1 MDRELV
7 RRAQKGED
15 EAMSIV
21 LRSVTPRLLGLATR
35 LCSNPSIAED
45 LVEEALYRGGLKLH
59 RLQHA
64 EALLSWFRS
73 ILITA
78 WKDYLRS
85 TRRELLSLDQVE
97 HPAAPVSSD
106 PVARARESEARER
119 ITLALSSLP
128 AGQRAVV
135 TLWYEEGLSVAEI
148 AAALESTADR
158 VKANLYHA
166 RRKLRQKLRDL
177 LEDAPDGA
185 PDGAPLEERR

>member
-7 RRAQKGED
+7 RRAQKGDD

-64 EALLSWFRS
+64 EAVMSWFRS

-85 TRRELLSLDQVE
+85 TQRRELLVLDQVE
-97 HPAAPVSSD
+97 HPVAPISSD
-106 PVARARESEARER
+106 PVARARESEARDR
-119 ITLALSSLP
+119 ITSALSSLP

-135 TLWYEEGLSVAEI
+135 TLWFEEGLSVAEI
-148 AAALESTADR
+148 AAELDSTADR

-166 RRKLRQKLRDL
+166 RRKLHQKLDDL
-177 LEDAPDGA
+177 LDD
-185 PDGAPLEERR
+185 APLEERR

>member
-7 RRAQKGED
+7 RRAQQGED
-15 EAMSIV
+15 EAMSVV
-21 LRSVTPRLLGLATR
+21 LRSVTPRLLRLATR
-35 LCSNPSIAED
+35 LCSSPSVAED

-73 ILITA
+73 ILIAA

-85 TRRELLSLDQVE
+85 TQRRELLVLDQVE
-97 HPAAPVSSD
+97 HPAAPISSD
-106 PVARARESEARER
+106 PVARARESEARDR
-119 ITLALSSLP
+119 ITFALSSLP

-135 TLWYEEGLSVAEI
+135 TLWFEEGLSVAEI
-148 AAALESTADR
+148 AAVLDSTADR

-166 RRKLRQKLRDL
+166 RRKLSQKLDDL
-177 LEDAPDGA
+177 LDDAPD
-185 PDGAPLEERR
+185 DAPLEERR

>member
-7 RRAQKGED
+7 RRAQQGED

-21 LRSVTPRLLGLATR
+21 LRSVTPSLLRLATR
-35 LCSNPSIAED
+35 LCSSPSIAED

-85 TRRELLSLDQVE
+85 TQRRELLVLDQVE
-97 HPAAPVSSD
+97 HPAAPISSD

-128 AGQRAVV
+128 EGQRAVV
-135 TLWYEEGLSVAEI
+135 TLWCDDGLGLAEN
-148 AAALESTADR
+148 AAEHETTADR
-158 VKANLYHA
+158 GQSNLYHA
-166 RRKLRQKLRDL
+166 RRKLRQKLHDL
-177 LEDAPDGA
+177 LDD
-185 PDGAPLEERR
+185 APLEERR